1 MLMMIAVLVETGNED
16 ADDVNDD
23 NDDDEND
30 DDDDDDDKKSW
41 SKQKWQSKQLFPRFS
56 RRSAQ
61 ILQKKCKMF
70 TSSQCLCKMC
80 ICTMCAAKDFCK
92 MCTWRYMCT
101 ARYIWRM

>member
-1 MLMMIAVLVETGNED
+1 MLMMIAGNED
-16 ADDVNDD
+16 ADDVDDD
-23 NDDDEND
+23 NDDDDND

-61 ILQKKCKMF
+61 ILQKK
-70 TSSQCLCKMC
+70 T
-80 ICTMCAAKDFCK
+80 AKCSLLHNVFAKCVYARCVLQK
-92 MCTWRYMCT
+92 IFAKCVHGAMCT